1 MSEKPI
7 SYAVIR
13 GKVIDT
19 DLIEFGGRGGD
30 INFLAPDP
38 DKIARLL
45 PLGSPARMSD
55 LYRLS
60 FDEILDYLE
69 ELGKLLEFSRNEYMQ
84 EACEASYFTAP
95 VTPGLV
101 RGFYEGMPQMFER
114 HHVRRWVEAQI
125 PIPYLE
131 GWVEENIDGTVQ
143 GIRAF
148 GSRAL
153 HIVAGNGPVLGAMT
167 MQRGAV
173 TRSDTIIKAP
183 SNDPFTTGAIAR
195 TMVDFA
201 PDHPITK
208 HFSVAYW
215 RGGDESFEKQLYQ
228 PHNIEKIIAWGGMA
242 SVKHVTRYIQ
252 PGLELMSLDP
262 KRSASIVGRD
272 AVTSEEL
279 LRETARRLAADVG
292 TLNQTACV
300 SSRVCYVQCGT
311 DDTGLETISRLGSMV
326 YEEIMNLPADVSTRP
341 KRYDPALKSEVDA
354 LRISE
359 EWYEIFGGQDG
370 EGAVIV
376 SRTPDAVDF
385 VDLLADRTVNLVPVD
400 TMDEVL
406 GVVDASTQT
415 IGVFPESLLHELRDQ
430 LALHGGQRLVALGYV
445 FVGPGFIGPQD
456 GLEPLRRMVKWIV
469 SQEAST
475 TLAPMWE
482 RKAGD
487 SKFVA

>member
-1 MSEKPI
+1 MSSKPI

-13 GKVIDT
+13 GEVIDT
-19 DLIEFGGRGGD
+19 DLVEFGGRGGD

-38 DKIARLL
+38 RQLARRL
-45 PLGSPARMSD
+45 PLGSPTRMRD
-55 LYRLS
+55 LYELT

-69 ELGKLLEFSRNEYMQ
+69 ELGKLLDFGSNEYMQ

-101 RGFYEGMPQMFER
+101 RGFYEGMPQMFAR
-114 HHVRRWVEAQI
+114 DHIRRWVEAQI
-125 PIPYLE
+125 PIAYLE
-131 GWVEENIDGTVQ
+131 GWVEEDIDGTVQ
-143 GIRAF
+143 AIRAF

-167 MQRGAV
+167 LQRGAV
-173 TRSDTIIKAP
+173 TRCDTIIKAP

-201 PDHPITK
+201 PDHPITR

-215 RGGDESFEKQLYQ
+215 RGGDESFEKQVYQ
-228 PHNIEKIIAWGGMA
+228 PHNIEKIIAWGGMN
-242 SVKHVTRYIQ
+242 SVRHVTRYIQ

-262 KRSASIVGRD
+262 KRSASIIGSD
-272 AVTSEEL
+272 GLGSEEL
-279 LRETARRLAADVG
+279 LRDAARRLAADVG

-300 SSRVCYVQCGT
+300 SSRVCYVQSGT
-311 DDTGLETISRLGSMV
+311 DSAGLETIGRLGRMV
-326 YEEIMNLPADVSTRP
+326 YEEIMNLPPDVSTRP
-341 KRYDPALKSEVDA
+341 KRYDPDLKTELDG
-354 LRISE
+354 LRMSDQ
-359 EWYEIFGGQDG
+359 WYEVIGGQDG

-400 TMDEVL
+400 TIEEVL
-406 GVVDASTQT
+406 DVVDASTQT
-415 IGVFPESLLHELRDQ
+415 IGVFPEPLLHELRDQ

-475 TLAPMWE
+475 TRAPMWE